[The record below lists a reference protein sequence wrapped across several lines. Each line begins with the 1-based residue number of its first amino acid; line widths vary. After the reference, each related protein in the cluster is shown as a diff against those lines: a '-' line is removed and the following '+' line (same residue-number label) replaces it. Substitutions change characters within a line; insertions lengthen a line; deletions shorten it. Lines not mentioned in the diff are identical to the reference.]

1 MRTASCVACAA
12 LTLVVAA
19 CAAPAT
25 PAVSLSAASATASAT
40 SSATPLST
48 PEATAALPT
57 VDLTFSGPFAFTA
70 KGSTGRCDLGKDSTG
85 AVTTFGFQATDADYP
100 GLGDGFF
107 VSEASGGSVVLKLLA
122 GSGGLNTGQGVTVSP
137 DHKSATLDADLGNG
151 EQVAG
156 SIVCP

>member
-1 MRTASCVACAA
+1 MRTASGLACAA

-19 CAAPAT
+19 CAGPAA
-25 PAVSLSAASATASAT
+25 PAVSSSASATASAT
-40 SSATPLST
+40 SSGAPSST
-48 PEATAALPT
+48 PAATAALPT

-107 VSEASGGSVVLKLLA
+107 VSEDGGGSVVLKLLA

-151 EQVAG
+151 EQVVG